1 VGIAITTRTA
11 RQHPYGRKGFIM
23 IDAATVKLATSAFP
37 PLAVGFM
44 GLGTGY
50 MIYGPQELF
59 GFPPKSEK
67 FDLGS
72 GIWGIWLPGLMQL
85 VAGLY
90 LFAGLSIFHSFTEP
104 ALYMAA
110 LAFTAY
116 GIHWFGIGWNRMAGA
131 DIRANTGMTVG
142 YTVISV
148 LGIVAFFG
156 SHDAPVAGAFIG
168 LTGIYVTD
176 FVQTL
181 KPHFPKV
188 GQLGTRWHGFFHLGT
203 GFWLLY
209 LMWAVTVNFVLGHN
223 LPV

>member
-1 VGIAITTRTA
+1 
-11 RQHPYGRKGFIM
+11 M
-23 IDAATVKLATSAFP
+23 LDAAAQTIQFATSPFP

-59 GFPPKSEK
+59 DFPPKSPEA
-67 FDLGS
+67 DLGT

-85 VAGLY
+85 FAGAY
-90 LFAGLSIFHSFTEP
+90 LFAGLSIFHSFTDP
-104 ALYMAA
+104 ALYAAA

-131 DIRANTGMTVG
+131 DVRANTGMTVG
-142 YTVISV
+142 FTAISV

-156 SHDAPVAGAFIG
+156 AGDSPVGGLFIG
-168 LTGIYVTD
+168 LTGVYVTD
-176 FVQTL
+176 FFNTL
-181 KPHFPKV
+181 TPVAPRV
-188 GQLGTRWHGFFHLGT
+188 GHIGLRAHGFFHLGT

-209 LMWAVTVNFVLGHN
+209 LMWAVTLDFVLSWS
-223 LPV
+223 LPT